1 MGRGETLEQRVSA
14 AMPDTAKGKRARIPL
29 FSAFFMIYIFVSGG
43 SFGIEE
49 MVSSAGPGLTLI
61 LLLLLPV
68 FWALPMALV
77 ASELGSAIPENGGFY
92 VWTRRGLGK
101 FWGFQAGWWWSL
113 AILVDTSL
121 YIVLSATYLQNQIG
135 FSDTV
140 YYLMCWSIIIV
151 FTVINI
157 LGIKVVAIGSTL
169 FAILIIS
176 PILVLAAIGLANW
189 QFNPLTPVSPP
200 GTQLL
205 GSDGALV
212 VGLSI
217 GMWMYSGYESMSTIA
232 GEIENPQRLI
242 PRALMLALPFVA
254 LMYLLPTAASI
265 AAFGQWELFSVD
277 SGDGKVS
284 FVDIG
289 RALGGTALGHA
300 LLASV
305 VLGNLALYLDYMASG
320 ARPLQALASDGLLP
334 AALTRVNSRYQ
345 TPVLA
350 LLLIA
355 MVNAV
360 LVIGPF
366 QSLVIIDVLLTV
378 SAYTLIFL
386 AAVRLRYVEPDLERP
401 FKIPGGNT
409 ALALLVLP
417 PLSLIGFIIALTLV
431 DHSVTLW
438 GFDRFGFLGLEI
450 GWYGLAGMTA
460 ILSGPFVY
468 RLFYRR
474 TRLTDKSASR
484 F

>member
-1 MGRGETLEQRVSA
+1 VGRGETLEQRVSA
-14 AMPDTAKGKRARIPL
+14 ATPDTAKGKRARIPL

-409 ALALLVLP
+409 ALTLLVLP

-468 RLFYRR
+468 QLFYRR
-474 TRLTDKSASR
+474 TRLTDKTASR

>member
-68 FWALPMALV
+68 FWALPMALI

-92 VWTRRGLGK
+92 VWTTRGLGK

-176 PILVLAAIGLANW
+176 PILALAAVGLANW

-232 GEIENPQRLI
+232 GEIENPQRII

-265 AAFGQWELFSVD
+265 AAFGQWELFSVG

-320 ARPLQALASDGLLP
+320 ARPLQALARDGLLP

-386 AAVRLRYVEPDLERP
+386 AAVHLRYVEPDLERP

-409 ALALLVLP
+409 ALILLVLP

-474 TRLTDKSASR
+474 TRLPDKTASR

>member
-320 ARPLQALASDGLLP
+320 ARPLQALANDGLLP

-409 ALALLVLP
+409 ALTLLVLP

>member
-320 ARPLQALASDGLLP
+320 ARPLQALANDGLLP

-474 TRLTDKSASR
+474 TRLTDKTASR

>member
-176 PILVLAAIGLANW
+176 PILALAAIGLANW

-378 SAYTLIFL
+378 SAYTLIFI

-409 ALALLVLP
+409 ALTLLVLP

-474 TRLTDKSASR
+474 TRLTDKTASR

>member
-1 MGRGETLEQRVSA
+1 VGRGETLEQRVSA

-468 RLFYRR
+468 QLFYRR
-474 TRLTDKSASR
+474 NRLTDKTASR